1 VTDTTEDHQRARL
14 KSNRALATGL
24 LLLSGALLI
33 GTYMVPEE
41 TFGVL
46 LARAAS
52 EAGIVGGLADW
63 FAVSALFRRP
73 LGLPIPHTAIIPRN
87 KDRIAEA
94 LGHFVERNF
103 LTEETVLRKLRDI
116 RAAKRLTAWLATPE
130 TGASIAQSVATALPY
145 VVRSLDDSDLQRFT
159 HATLGEQMR
168 KADVASVAARA
179 LDVLGQTGE
188 AGVLFARIAEVAGDW
203 LKTNRAHIDELVHEK
218 SPWWLPRSIDRK
230 IAAAIV
236 DGVIELL
243 GDLRDP
249 KSDARQKFKTA
260 LSGLVD
266 ELLKSP
272 KQREEINAAK
282 NRILDHPESQ
292 AWFGAIWRR
301 SSQALLAD
309 LAKPESETRLG
320 LERAIHLF
328 ARALEQD
335 DAMQRHIDNLVERL
349 AVYIIS
355 WRSAIGSFISEVV
368 KSWDTYVLTE
378 RLELVVGSD
387 LQYIRMNG
395 TVVGAIAG
403 CLIFLAT
410 RMLSG

>member
-1 VTDTTEDHQRARL
+1 VTDYAEDHARARL
-14 KSNRALATGL
+14 RSNRALATGL
-24 LLLSGALLI
+24 LLLSGVILV
-33 GTYMVPEE
+33 GTYMVPEA
-41 TFGVL
+41 TFAVL

-94 LGHFVERNF
+94 LGLFVERNF

-116 RAAKRLTAWLATPE
+116 RAAKRVTAWLATPE
-130 TGASIAQSVATALPY
+130 TGASIAQSIATALPY

-159 HATLGEQMR
+159 HATLGEQLR

-188 AGVLFARIAEVAGDW
+188 ADTLFARVAEIAGDW
-203 LKTNRAHIDELVHEK
+203 LKTNRAEIDALVHEK

-266 ELLKSP
+266 ELLKST

-282 NRILDHPESQ
+282 NRILDHPEFQ
-292 AWFGAIWRR
+292 AWLGAIWRR

-309 LAKPESETRLG
+309 LAQPDSETRAG

-328 ARALEQD
+328 ARALQSD
-335 DAMQRHIDNLVERL
+335 QAMQRHIDNLLERL

-355 WRSAIGSFISEVV
+355 WRNAIGSFISEVV
-368 KSWDTYVLTE
+368 KSWDTKVLTE

-410 RMLSG
+410 RMFV